1 MKSHWNAI
9 NDERVIHNK
18 VDFPYIDGMDTV
30 SLGTS
35 ASPRDAQIHRFIDK
49 LSFDVSEER

>member
-18 VDFPYIDGMDTV
+18 VDFPYIDGMDTL

-49 LSFDVSEER
+49 LSLDVSEER